1 MSDELEWYKKQ
12 VQVLEQNLESY
23 KDALSRSRMV
33 NARLKRAIFEIAE
46 SKEVGMNHDDC
57 VQIAIVTIQF
67 NEI

>member
-12 VQVLEQNLESY
+12 VQVLEGNLESY
-23 KDALSRSRMV
+23 KDALSRSRMA

-57 VQIAIVTIQF
+57 VQLAIVTIQF